1 MVSAIV
7 LLFLTF
13 CNQKTSINTEYLKNN
28 PDSAVALGLDGMITP
43 EGDQAEKA
51 INDRIANS
59 DVGYLGP
66 LRVDFSLDPS
76 NPSKTDPANLMNGKN
91 AFIYQQAMALD
102 VKAAAQGTT
111 SPGAFQFL
119 GCGSGGYH
127 LGFTN
132 INIQGSIPRG
142 PDAAK
147 QCGYIVSNPPPGTV
161 VDFNFSITEF
171 GPKDRRQC
179 ISVRLKGF
187 ADSQRTAEFCAKI
200 PLKKYLTLAVNAEFS
215 LEDKKIE
222 DRVSTVSIPTYDTF
236 TQPDAVK
243 SLASIRQP
251 DQTNNRPKDLMG
263 FVSSFKD
270 TLNGAIKMDLLG
282 RSVTLAFLGFQLK
295 HLPETYHTAWLGI
308 KGEVKTG
315 IKPEVLNG
323 LKLKPSPPNKY
334 WEIFRAVSSVNSDIY
349 FILSTLDINKFLDS
363 MSASPLKDQ
372 MAIAWKMYSD
382 FNNDSVIPYISQIGD
397 VALFSRNFIL
407 EKGMKIRWASGKNPL
422 FKTTLKSPAAQK
434 KFYSWLNK
442 EGKPLM
448 KAAREDIY
456 NLNKTSNLL
465 GSTGISS
472 NVFQRMEQKIQASA
486 DQLYLA
492 YTRSLKLEK

>member
-1 MVSAIV
+1 M
-7 LLFLTF
+7 LLFIALFLLVF
-13 CNQKTSINTEYLKNN
+13 CSQKTSINKEYLKNN

-43 EGDQAEKA
+43 EGDDAEKA
-51 INDRIANS
+51 INDRLANS

-76 NPSKTDPANLMNGKN
+76 NPSKTNPANLMNGKN

-119 GCGSGGYH
+119 GCGSGGYR
-127 LGFTN
+127 LGFTD
-132 INIQGSIPRG
+132 INVQGSIPRG

-161 VDFNFSITEF
+161 VDFNFSVTEF

-187 ADSQRTAEFCAKI
+187 ADSQRTAEFCAKT

-222 DRVSTVSIPTYDTF
+222 DRVSNVSIPTYAAF
-236 TQPDAVK
+236 TASDSVK
-243 SLASIRQP
+243 ALASIRQP
-251 DQTNNRPKDLMG
+251 DQTNNRPRDLMG
-263 FVSSFKD
+263 FVSAFKD
-270 TLNGAIKMDLLG
+270 TVNGAIKMDLFGKSL
-282 RSVTLAFLGFQLK
+282 SVAFLGYNLK
-295 HLPETYHTAWLGI
+295 HLPETYHNAWLAI

-334 WEIFRAVSSVNSDIY
+334 WEIFKTVSNINNDIY
-349 FILSTLDINKFLDS
+349 SILTTLDINKFLDT
-363 MSASPLKDQ
+363 MPESPLKDQ
-372 MAIAWKMYSD
+372 MAIAWKMYDD
-382 FNNDSVIPYISQIGD
+382 FNSSPIALASFYGD
-397 VALFSRNFIL
+397 IALSSRNFIF

-422 FKTTLKSPAAQK
+422 FKTTLKNPAAQK

-456 NLNKTSNLL
+456 NLNKTSSLL
-465 GSTGISS
+465 GSAGISS

-492 YTRSLKLEK
+492 YTRSLKLGK